1 MIKNIIFDIGG
12 VITRE
17 EGAKAIEYLDKEAQK
32 ELDDIVFYN
41 KGFYEVILRK
51 YIIQRIPR

>member
-51 YIIQRIPR
+51 YII